1 MSLLDQYLALTHTN
15 VALAFFC
22 YLDIDE
28 RPFSTLLLIKVRL
41 KGRKC
46 IHQFYLGTGA
56 VRGEGAKSRRRWG
69 EGALTFIN
77 NKG

>member
-22 YLDIDE
+22 YLDEDE

-41 KGRKC
+41 KGK
-46 IHQFYLGTGA
+46 
-56 VRGEGAKSRRRWG
+56 
-69 EGALTFIN
+69 GALISEGEKRQSPILPWDRRC
-77 NKG
+77 KGRGGKI